1 MFIIVAIFGLCLVFW
16 YILSFIWGRV
26 IPALIFIVPILYVL
40 GFVLDHPFWA
50 LLLVLVAFLGWGAY
64 LNYRKAHPT
73 AKMQQ
78 QAIKDQE
85 KAAEQADTQRVID
98 AADKALHSDD
108 K

>member
-1 MFIIVAIFGLCLVFW
+1 MFIIGLFGICLLVW
-16 YILSFIWGRV
+16 YFLQFMWGKV
-26 IPALIFIVPILYVL
+26 IPALIFIVPFLMIL
-40 GFVLDHPFWA
+40 GTIIDHPFWT
-50 LLLVLVAFLGWGAY
+50 LLLAVVAFVAWGMYLAY
-64 LNYRKAHPT
+64 RDEHPT

-85 KAAEQADTQRVID
+85 KAAEDADTQRVID